1 MEKLTVELA
10 KKEVQYIDSI
20 KYDDEVAHS
29 REDDLYSLFIEC
41 VSENMY
47 ETIEE
52 MQQIAKEILKTNDID
67 FARWCA

>member
-1 MEKLTVELA
+1 MEKLTVDIA
-10 KKEVQYIDSI
+10 KKEVQFIDSI
-20 KYDDEVAHS
+20 KLDDEAAHS
-29 REDDLYSLFIEC
+29 IEDDLYSLFIEC

-52 MQQIAKEILKTNDID
+52 MQQVAKEILKTKDIE